1 MWCVGGVALF
11 LVPSTLRSFILAF
24 VSAIRLV
31 TWVLDVDRVSEAFL
45 CEDSPL
51 RQSRSRA
58 LYGSRDS
65 TRLNRVGGN

>member
-45 CEDSPL
+45 
-51 RQSRSRA
+51 
-58 LYGSRDS
+58 
-65 TRLNRVGGN
+65 